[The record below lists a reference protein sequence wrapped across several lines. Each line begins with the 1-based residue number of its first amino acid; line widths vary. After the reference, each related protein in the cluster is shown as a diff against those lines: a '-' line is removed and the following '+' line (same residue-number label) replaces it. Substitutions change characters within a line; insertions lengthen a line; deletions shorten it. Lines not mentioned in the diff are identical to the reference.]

1 MRNGL
6 LLVLLSGTIVL
17 NGAFLDYV
25 PIWRQLLFVVLPV
38 LAYLLG
44 RHLPVRRGW
53 LLITLPG
60 VPAVVAG
67 PWSFPVLTGGVGALG
82 LFMVLPW
89 LAGRF
94 QLQQAGRLAHL
105 EREQEF
111 VRLRERARIAAD
123 MHDSLG
129 HDLALIA
136 LRAGALEVSPGLSD
150 TDRTAA
156 ATLRES
162 AVFATDR
169 LRATVH
175 LLREPGSPL
184 LAPSLTALV
193 TKARDAGLTVDYTG
207 PDSTDPTAH
216 RVAQEALTNASR
228 HAPGT
233 PVTMTVTQHPDA
245 LTLKIQ
251 NHSAGT
257 PSAATR
263 GTGLSGL
270 HERVTLLGGAFTAG
284 QSDHTFTV
292 TATIPA
298 DRASSPAPQV
308 TE

>member
-136 LRAGALEVSPGLSD
+136 LRAGGLEVSPSMSD
-150 TDRTAA
+150 ADRAA
-156 ATLRES
+156 AAQLRAS
-162 AVFATDR
+162 AVSATDR

-175 LLREPGSPL
+175 LLREPGAPL
-184 LAPSLTALV
+184 RPPSLTDLV
-193 TKARDAGLTVDYTG
+193 AEARDAGLTVRFTG
-207 PDSTDPTAH
+207 ADSTDPTAH
-216 RVAQEALTNASR
+216 RVAREALTNAAR
-228 HAPGT
+228 HAPGA
-233 PVTMTVTQHPDA
+233 PVTMTVTRQADA
-245 LTLKIQ
+245 LTLEIH
-251 NHSAGT
+251 NPSPGT
-257 PSAATR
+257 PPATDR
-263 GTGLSGL
+263 GTGLPGL
-270 HERVTLLGGAFTAG
+270 RERVTLLGGAFAAG
-284 QSDHTFTV
+284 LAGSTFTV
-292 TATIPA
+292 TARIPA
-298 DRASSPAPQV
+298 LRSPDEA
-308 TE
+308 